1 MEKRMLEKTYC
12 ATRRAIAP
20 LLFLLFGSMA
30 IAGAAVAQPVQ
41 LRLGTGGAAEEQLW
55 LMQAKPDVGP
65 NQGKIYSLD
74 ATRFSGTD
82 KRFQAFEAGALDI
95 ATASANAAML
105 AASEGAEFKV
115 IASLSRESKQGFAT
129 KYFVKQD
136 SPIKTIKDLKGKV
149 IGVNNL
155 NSSSHLWAKLVV
167 EQNGLNSE
175 RDVTFTP
182 VSFPAQGEALRSGKI
197 DVGAFPQPF
206 ARAEE
211 MKGGVRE
218 LFSSKDG
225 IPFDEELMLV
235 IASPAALKDKTAA
248 VKGFLA
254 DLVASTH
261 YYTANP
267 QKARQALIDSKQVR
281 ISPEIYLP
289 MSDYYREPSVK
300 VDVQA
305 LRKMQEILVAKGFQR
320 KAVDIDKLV
329 DLSYLPK

>member
-1 MEKRMLEKTYC
+1 MLKPI
-12 ATRRAIAP
+12 RRAARRAVVP
-20 LLFLLFGSMA
+20 LLLLCSMLFSGV
-30 IAGAAVAQPVQ
+30 AGAQPVP

-55 LMQAKPDVGP
+55 LLQARPDVGP
-65 NQGKIYSLD
+65 HQGKTYTLD
-74 ATRFSGTD
+74 AMRFSGTD
-82 KRFQAFEAGALDI
+82 KRFQAFEAGALDL

-136 SPIKTIKDLKGKV
+136 SPIKSVKDLKGKV

-155 NSSSHLWAKLVV
+155 NSSSHLWAKLVL
-167 EQNGLNSE
+167 EKSGLNPD

-211 MKGGVRE
+211 MKGGMRE
-218 LFSSKDG
+218 LFTSKDG

-235 IASPAALKDKTAA
+235 IASPTALKEKSVAI
-248 VKGFLA
+248 KGFLA
-254 DLVASTH
+254 DLVASTR
-261 YYTANP
+261 YYAANP
-267 QKARQALIDSKQVR
+267 QQARQALIDAKQVR
-281 ISPEIYLP
+281 IAPEIYLP
-289 MSDYYREPSVK
+289 MSDYYREASDK
-300 VDVQA
+300 VDLQS
-305 LRKMQEILVAKGFQR
+305 LRKMQDILVAKGFQR

-329 DLSYLPK
+329 DLTYLPE